1 VSLRAH
7 IDMSA
12 ATRYATGASIEKSL
26 VVGDR
31 RPKVGVATRHAD
43 RDTMHIV
50 TRILVR
56 KDIDT
61 TSPRGVSLQTTRATS
76 TRVADEVTI
85 FLALVE
91 QTT

>member
-1 VSLRAH
+1 
-7 IDMSA
+7 
-12 ATRYATGASIEKSL
+12 
-26 VVGDR
+26 
-31 RPKVGVATRHAD
+31 
-43 RDTMHIV
+43 MHIV